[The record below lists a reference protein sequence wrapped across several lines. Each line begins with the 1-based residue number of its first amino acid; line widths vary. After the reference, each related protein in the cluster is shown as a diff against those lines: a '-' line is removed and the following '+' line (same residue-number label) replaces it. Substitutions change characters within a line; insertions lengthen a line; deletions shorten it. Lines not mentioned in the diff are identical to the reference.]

1 MLCRKLPVL
10 FVSHGAGPM
19 PLLESADPVF
29 KTVDKTSPSA
39 AFMRS
44 VSKYISD
51 EVRNILVISAHW
63 EESQFTVSNQ
73 QKSTLYYDYGGFAK
87 EAYAPYMTYDAPTD
101 PDLANRVQQILTA
114 ANIPCRKQDRG
125 LDHGAFV
132 PLKAIYPEAK
142 IPVIQLSLKSNLSP
156 AEHIHLGEILEPLRS
171 EGTLILCSGQITHNL
186 SNLRRNGRG
195 SDTVD
200 PRTYEFIEWIR
211 DTLENTTPSTYATTK
226 ANYENIRS
234 LAPHFDY
241 AHPRTEH
248 FVPLFVALGATYG
261 RNVGSG
267 DEKGIKRLYSE
278 VSLGTMAID
287 SYIFN

>member
-19 PLLESADPVF
+19 PLLEVTDPVF
-29 KTVDKTSPSA
+29 RTVDKSSPSA

-44 VSKYISD
+44 VSSYITS
-51 EVRNILVISAHW
+51 EVRNILVVSAHW

-73 QKSTLYYDYGGFAK
+73 QRSSLLYDYGGFPK
-87 EAYAPYMTYDAPTD
+87 EAYAPYMTYDPPTD
-101 PDLANRVQQILTA
+101 PALSTRVQELLSS

-125 LDHGAFV
+125 LDHGAFI

-142 IPVIQLSLKSNLSP
+142 IPVIQLSLKSNLNP
-156 AEHIHLGEILEPLRS
+156 AEHIQLGEVLEPLRS
-171 EGTLILCSGQITHNL
+171 EGTLIVCSGQITHNL
-186 SNLRRNGRG
+186 SDLRRGAPTT
-195 SDTVD
+195 SVD
-200 PRTYEFIEWIR
+200 PRTSQFIEWIR
-211 DTLENTTPSTYATTK
+211 STLENTTPSTYAATK
-226 ANYENIRS
+226 ANYINIRS
-234 LAPHFDY
+234 NAPHFDH

-261 RNVGSG
+261 RTAGTG

-278 VSLGTMAID
+278 VTLGSMAID